1 MVNLRIKKIFFST
14 EESLTNKDDNTAP
27 KKLQFGLISLLGS
40 LNKLQN
46 CSNVRPTPNHD
57 SCDYCHIKSKR
68 SRKHCNIQS
77 VSISCGYQRIPVIR
91 SGGSLLDD
99 PNDND
104 DNHDC

>member
-1 MVNLRIKKIFFST
+1 MVNLRIKKSFSALKSPLQT
-14 EESLTNKDDNTAP
+14 KTTTQLQ